1 MTSPRLRARPAWFC
15 IKPIVAG
22 FVYGRDIG
30 THRASAES
38 EFPLTRGRPQAT
50 AGPPAPAAENLHE
63 AHPQARE
70 PTTLYHKGSM
80 ARSSYSAGKRQR
92 ELEKQRKKKRK
103 ADRQAQN
110 RASGSGTIQVTTV
123 DEIQGG
129 LLSIEE
135 VVANVHT
142 GPAAVAPVGGR
153 SSGGVPTRLFVGSL
167 DWAVNTD
174 MLRKA
179 FEAMGDV
186 IDAAVVL
193 DRDTGDSRGFGFVTM
208 ANHREAAKAIEEL
221 NGRELEGRALVV
233 RQATERR
240 R

>member
-1 MTSPRLRARPAWFC
+1 
-15 IKPIVAG
+15 
-22 FVYGRDIG
+22 
-30 THRASAES
+30 
-38 EFPLTRGRPQAT
+38 
-50 AGPPAPAAENLHE
+50 
-63 AHPQARE
+63 
-70 PTTLYHKGSM
+70 M

-110 RASGSGTIQVTTV
+110 RANGSGTIQVTTV

-167 DWAVNTD
+167 DWAVTTD

-179 FEAMGDV
+179 FETMGDV